1 MFSNLIESGSH
12 KGDLKRK
19 GTFFLGTLVFYGVLL
34 LAAGVGSIYAY
45 NAQLDDRDDGEIVTL
60 INFARTPREERPE
73 PVRRSAATKAAPQ
86 GGGMK
91 AQPAIVTEVVKNSP
105 HLSGRPVASETSPDL
120 PDNMDYRLGDHHFIP
135 PAGLGDG
142 KGDKPGGSG
151 RDTGPVV
158 DDGDGDGEAP
168 PRIVKAEPTP
178 TPTPRQEIT
187 KPVRLASS
195 VLTGNA
201 ISMPA
206 PPYPQSAKT
215 VHAQGPVVVQVV
227 VDEQGRVVSARATSG
242 HPLLRLSA
250 EHAAQRA
257 RFTPTLLGGQ
267 PVKVTGVITYNFVL
281 Q

>member
-1 MFSNLIESGSH
+1 MFNNLIESGSH

-19 GTFFLGTLVFYGVLL
+19 GTFFRTLVFYGVLL
-34 LAAGVGSIYAY
+34 LGAGVGSIYAY
-45 NAQLDDRDDGEIVTL
+45 NAQLDERDDGEIVTL
-60 INFARTPREERPE
+60 INFSRTPREERPE
-73 PVRRSAATKAAPQ
+73 PIRRRAAPKAATQ

-105 HLSGRPVASETSPDL
+105 LLSDRPLASETSRDL
-120 PDNMDYRLGDHHFIP
+120 PDNMDYRLGDHNFIP

-168 PRIVKAEPTP
+168 PRIVKAETTP
-178 TPTPRQEIT
+178 TPTPPQEIR
-187 KPVRLASS
+187 KPLALASA
-195 VLTGNA
+195 VLTGKA
-201 ISMPA
+201 VAKPA
-206 PPYPQSAKT
+206 PPYPQSAML
-215 VHAQGPVVVQVV
+215 VRAQGPVVVQVV

-250 EHAAQRA
+250 EQAAQRA

>member
-34 LAAGVGSIYAY
+34 VGAGVGSIYAY
-45 NAQLDDRDDGEIVTL
+45 NAQLDDREDDEIVTL

-73 PVRRSAATKAAPQ
+73 PIRRSAATKAAPQ
-86 GGGMK
+86 GGGSK
-91 AQPAIVTEVVKNSP
+91 SQTAVVPEIVKDSP
-105 HLSGRPVASETSPDL
+105 HISGREFARDSSPLL
-120 PDNMDYRLGDHHFIP
+120 PDNMNATIGDHIFIP
-135 PAGLGDG
+135 PVGLGDG
-142 KGDKPGGSG
+142 KGDKPGGAG
-151 RDTGPVV
+151 HDTGPVV

-178 TPTPRQEIT
+178 TPTPRQVIT

-201 ISMPA
+201 VSMPA

-250 EHAAQRA
+250 EQAAQRA